1 MLASGGD
8 DNSLKLWFWLIVGV
22 IFLIKKVIELLKPDE
37 KDEEPPV
44 PNTEDHHEKRV
55 KEVIAEMRRTKPQ
68 PRQIQP
74 NQSAAPSR
82 APRPSAPSVELPSPA
97 VTRKTDP
104 DARSRATCG
113 SCPADG
119 AKCTGT
125 LCESYGRSPT
135 VHPLPFR
142 CGTGSSATFAKERDE
157 GTSAWF
163 SSVISHSGISFP
175 EKFPAPPQLPE
186 SGCSLSG
193 NPWETQSLT
202 KRFLQRRIKHGL
214 SSRIMFLQP
223 SCCPLLFILP
233 CLKR

>member
-97 VTRKTDP
+97 VTRKTRQTP
-104 DARSRATCG
+104 TPETCG

>member
-1 MLASGGD
+1 M
-8 DNSLKLWFWLIVGV
+8 
-22 IFLIKKVIELLKPDE
+22 
-37 KDEEPPV
+37 
-44 PNTEDHHEKRV
+44 KRMRNRLFR
-55 KEVIAEMRRTKPQ
+55 IRRTIMKNASKIV
-68 PRQIQP
+68 RKCARTSRSRRVQP

-97 VTRKTDP
+97 VTRKTRQTP
-104 DARSRATCG
+104 TPEAAQPVGAVRQTEQNVLERYVKATEEARQSIHSLSDAEQEALQRLQKSG
-113 SCPADG
+113 MKEPQPG
-119 AKCTGT
+119 F
-125 LCESYGRSPT
+125 
-135 VHPLPFR
+135 LP
-142 CGTGSSATFAKERDE
+142 SSATVESLSLK
-157 GTSAWF
+157 
-163 SSVISHSGISFP
+163 
-175 EKFPAPPQLPE
+175 KFPAPPLLPE